1 MNVNIVERPAEKIAY
16 LSHLGSP
23 DKVFETA
30 ARFIAWRKE
39 TGLSPVTKSRTYGI
53 PFADPEQIPS
63 DEFRFDIAGSI
74 EKLYL
79 KIVTAYRQVKFLRG
93 VMQP

>member
-30 ARFIAWRKE
+30 CVLLLGAK
-39 TGLSPVTKSRTYGI
+39 K
-53 PFADPEQIPS
+53 
-63 DEFRFDIAGSI
+63 
-74 EKLYL
+74 
-79 KIVTAYRQVKFLRG
+79 QVYHL
-93 VMQP
+93 

>member
-23 DKVFETA
+23 DKVLETA

-39 TGLSPVTKSRTYGI
+39 TGLSPVTKSKTYGI
-53 PFADPEQIPS
+53 PFADPDQTHLMNFGLILQVQLK
-63 DEFRFDIAGSI
+63 
-74 EKLYL
+74 KLYL
-79 KIVTAYRQVKFLRG
+79 KIVTACRQVKFLRG
-93 VMQP
+93 VMQR